1 MVQADG
7 SLKIRGKTVH
17 LFGIWIP
24 PTNRICRTTFDPPL
38 CGSRA
43 VTALELKIQS
53 FVFCEPVSRNR
64 DRSVNALCAIRCTV
78 GSGRCREDLST
89 WMLQQGWAIATPDAP
104 FQFHALERIARTRGL
119 GVWGFQVDSITRR

>member
-7 SLKIRGKTVH
+7 SLLVRGKTVR

-43 VTALELKIQS
+43 VTALERKVRG
-53 FVFCEPVSRNR
+53 FVFCDPVSRNP
-64 DRSVNALCAIRCTV
+64 DRSVNALCAVRCNTS
-78 GSGRCREDLST
+78 GGRCREDLST
-89 WMLQQGWAIATPDAP
+89 WMLQNGWAIARPDAP
-104 FQFHALERIARTRGL
+104 FQFHALERIARTRGF